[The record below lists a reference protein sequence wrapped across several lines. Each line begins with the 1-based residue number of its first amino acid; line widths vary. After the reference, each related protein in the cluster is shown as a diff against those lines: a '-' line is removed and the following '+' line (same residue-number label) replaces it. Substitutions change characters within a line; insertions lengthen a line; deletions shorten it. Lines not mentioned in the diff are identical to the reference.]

1 MIYATLGRSLA
12 FRMGSGRR
20 THFRHGARILAI
32 VFGVYFSFIMFA
44 AWTFASRL
52 EYPWYG
58 PEPSRWAY
66 ATNLIASAIFLAAV
80 GILAFQVQLSF
91 DLRIRELN
99 RQLGSLFWDWSPPT
113 ASEDAASSS
122 SHRASGEHDLD
133 EILETVGESQTQE
146 VHEVLLES
154 SIEAAEED
162 VPVEITLVSVA
173 QPELLRRRESL
184 RRQATHL
191 KRYLPGPMI
200 VAAAFMGIS
209 AAMVPATDVMLQ
221 VSHQMNTTIILGLAY
236 SWVGLALYFASSILG
251 LINSLHSD
259 RKLRN
264 R

>member
-1 MIYATLGRSLA
+1 MIYATLGRSLTI
-12 FRMGSGRR
+12 RMGSGRR
-20 THFRHGARILAI
+20 AHLRHGAKILAI
-32 VFGVYFSFIMFA
+32 VFGVYFGFIMFTT
-44 AWTFASRL
+44 WTFASRL

-58 PEPSRWAY
+58 PELSRWAY
-66 ATNLIASAIFLAAV
+66 AANLIASAIFLAAV

-99 RQLGSLFWDWSPPT
+99 RQLGSLFWDWGTSGS
-113 ASEDAASSS
+113 SELSESSS
-122 SHRASGEHDLD
+122 SHGESGEHDLD

-191 KRYLPGPMI
+191 KKYLPGPMI

-209 AAMVPATDVMLQ
+209 AAMLPGTDALLKI
-221 VSHQMNTTIILGLAY
+221 SHQMNTTIILGLAY
-236 SWVGLALYFASSILG
+236 SWVGLALYFATSVLG
-251 LINSLHSD
+251 LIISLHPD